1 VSRVL
6 AFALGVCALAVG
18 VAAFGAPEGGAQGND
33 LTLRLERFYDN
44 ACRCYKLRFSGAI
57 ASRAANEYVAVLQ
70 QKCGSP
76 SATAVAGASTREG
89 GVWKRSPS
97 PGRLRDP
104 TPPPTAHA
112 GTAVSASR

>member
-1 VSRVL
+1 MTRVL
-6 AFALGVCALAVG
+6 ASGLAAMVCAAG
-18 VAAFGAPEGGAQGND
+18 IAAFGASSARAQGGD
-33 LTLRLERFYDN
+33 VTLRLERFYDN
-44 ACRCYKLRFSGAI
+44 ACRCYKLRFSGTI